1 MDGARFD
8 RERVAAAFDAYGE
21 REWSRH
27 DETPRDRV
35 AFLIH
40 RAFLERYVRPGD
52 RVLDAGAGP
61 GRFTIELA
69 RLGASVTVVDISLAQ
84 LELNER
90 YVREA
95 GAEGGVARR
104 ELGDVVDLSD
114 YDDAAFD
121 VVVCYGAVLSFVT
134 DRAGEG
140 LDQLLRVARRDGIV
154 LLGVASRFGALRAF
168 IAGLRQEILDDGVEW
183 AEHVVETGDLFPPHS
198 SIGIPVHLYTWGE
211 LRSFLEEHGCE
222 VLSASAANFVSTG
235 DMGEVEA
242 FAADGELW
250 ERFLAWEMV
259 ACAQPGALD
268 GGTHIIAAVRRR

>member
-1 MDGARFD
+1 MDDARFD
-8 RERVAAAFDAYGE
+8 RARVSAAFDAYGE

-27 DETPRDRV
+27 DETPMDRV
-35 AFLIH
+35 AFHIH
-40 RAFLERYVRPGD
+40 RAFLERYVRPGE

-69 RLGASVTVVDISLAQ
+69 RLGASVTVVDISVGQ
-84 LELNER
+84 LGLNER

-95 GAEGGVARR
+95 GAEGAVTRR
-104 ELGDVVDLSD
+104 ELGDVVDLSE

-154 LLGVASRFGALRAF
+154 LLGVASRFGALRTF
-168 IAGLRQEILDDGVEW
+168 IAGLRQEIHEDGVDW
-183 AEHVVETGDLFPPHS
+183 AERVVETGDLFPPHS

-211 LRSFLEEHGCE
+211 LRTLLEAHGCE

-235 DMGEVEA
+235 DPAEVEA
-242 FAADGELW
+242 FAADGDLW
-250 ERFLAWEMV
+250 NRFLAWELA

-268 GGTHIIAAVRRR
+268 SGTHIIAAVRRR